1 MNKANGKEKSC
12 IGTYHWGTVEKLKIS
27 AYQRGG
33 GRCTRVD
40 SHVEKCVMSGRKC
53 AGVAMGSRDSRAL
66 LKTSLRVFKFQR

>member
-1 MNKANGKEKSC
+1 M
-12 IGTYHWGTVEKLKIS
+12 EKLKIS

-66 LKTSLRVFKFQR
+66 LKQRQTATSLRVFQR